1 MSTAVM
7 MERIAEGSP
16 LFKARTAGL
25 CWLMTTLTS
34 TFALFV
40 GGRLIVSGDAAATA
54 TNILEHEALFRSG
67 TAAIL
72 ISTACYVAVTLLVY
86 ELLRPVNRTVSLLAA
101 FFSLVG
107 CAVGTLSCVFDL
119 APFVLLRGDHY
130 LTVFT
135 VEQLQALALMFL
147 KVRGQANDI
156 GLVFFGLHCLSVGWL
171 PHPQFDLPAA
181 SSRCADGV
189 GRLGLGDLS
198 VTAARKGSVSVPHAP
213 RRPWGTVADPLA
225 PRDRS
230 ERSTLEGAG
239 QRSARMAIERA
250 NRPLKR

>member
-86 ELLRPVNRTVSLLAA
+86 ELLKPVNRTVSLLAA

-107 CAVGTLSCVFDL
+107 CAVGALSCVFDL

-130 LTVFT
+130 LSVFT
-135 VEQLQALALMFL
+135 VEQLQALATH
-147 KVRGQANDI
+147 VSQSAWSGQRYRPGIFRAS
-156 GLVFFGLHCLSVGWL
+156 LPLGWL
-171 PHPQFDLPAA
+171 VT
-181 SSRCADGV
+181 SSSIPPSCREF
-189 GRLGLGDLS
+189 S
-198 VTAARKGSVSVPHAP
+198 VR
-213 RRPWGTVADPLA
+213 
-225 PRDRS
+225 
-230 ERSTLEGAG
+230 
-239 QRSARMAIERA
+239 
-250 NRPLKR
+250 